1 MENSAPP
8 KKPCIFHGFCRLV
21 KIDHVYHAAHDEMNV
36 FPNKLKPKRRHKTT
50 KDLRHLDLG
59 CRVSKSPETNAWA
72 PAIQKQYHRRYS
84 DNQSDCLN
92 LDWFHFNNWDPDG
105 IFHSNWRFQAF
116 FLPFLWPW
124 VAATSKNSSQ
134 KPRVVWSFLMNKQ
147 FRPHAFHS
155 HHFTRVVK
163 RNESSAKICISEAPN
178 EGSVWNHESIF
189 VVSMRTY
196 QPFKVQNPLV
206 GIVKAP
212 EKKTDLV
219 LKRFFLEVLWKW
231 MLACT
236 LHLIRWR

>member
-1 MENSAPP
+1 MGFAGWWRLIMFTMLLMMKWMCFRISSNRNVDTKRPKTYATWILDVGFPSHPRLMHEHLPFKNNTIEDTWIINRTAWIWIDFTSTTGIQMVSFTPIGDFKHFSCHFYGLGWQQPP
-8 KKPCIFHGFCRLV
+8 KIP
-21 KIDHVYHAAHDEMNV
+21 
-36 FPNKLKPKRRHKTT
+36 PK
-50 KDLRHLDLG
+50 
-59 CRVSKSPETNAWA
+59 
-72 PAIQKQYHRRYS
+72 
-84 DNQSDCLN
+84 
-92 LDWFHFNNWDPDG
+92 
-105 IFHSNWRFQAF
+105 
-116 FLPFLWPW
+116 
-124 VAATSKNSSQ
+124 